1 MYFRVVDG
9 KISKGDKVRMVATES
24 EYVVDEIGVLAPKQ
38 VPVDSLSAGEVGY
51 FAASIK
57 TVADARVGDTITL
70 AKDPSSDPLAG
81 YQEAQPMVFCGLFPT
96 ENDQYPDLRDAL
108 EKLQTNDAA
117 LVYEP
122 ENSAAM
128 GFGFRCG
135 FLGLLHMEIIQERL
149 EREYDLDL
157 ITTAPAVAYRV
168 TTTEGEEMMVDNPSQ
183 LPDVQKRQ
191 SIAEPY
197 VKLEILC
204 PKDFVGAVMELGNER
219 RAEFQ
224 DLRWAIFERER
235 ERERFQFLLLLTRIC
250 FLASPTTTPK
260 VPERDEGVRDL

>member
-1 MYFRVVDG
+1 
-9 KISKGDKVRMVATES
+9 MVATES

-168 TTTEGEEMMVDNPSQ
+168 TTTEGEEMMVDNPSKM
-183 LPDVQKRQ
+183 PDAATRNEVR
-191 SIAEPY
+191 EPY
-197 VKLEILC
+197 VRMEIFT
-204 PKDFVGAVMELGNER
+204 PSDYTGALMELAQGR
-219 RAEFQ
+219 RGELKDVKYLTQTRTAIVYELPLAEVITDF
-224 DLRWAIFERER
+224 F
-235 ERERFQFLLLLTRIC
+235 
-250 FLASPTTTPK
+250 
-260 VPERDEGVRDL
+260 DEMK